1 MVLKIKHLKRDFN
14 KSSLL
19 IVIISL
25 LLAIPVFAILISLF
39 KETGEMWEHITS
51 YFLIDYIQNSI
62 ILLLGSGII
71 CLSLIHI

>member
-39 KETGEMWEHITS
+39 KETGEM
-51 YFLIDYIQNSI
+51 
-62 ILLLGSGII
+62 
-71 CLSLIHI
+71 